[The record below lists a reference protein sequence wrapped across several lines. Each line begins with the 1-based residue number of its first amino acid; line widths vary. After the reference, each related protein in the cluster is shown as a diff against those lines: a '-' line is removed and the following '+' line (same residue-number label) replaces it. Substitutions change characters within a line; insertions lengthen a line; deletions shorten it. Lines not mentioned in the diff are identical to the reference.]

1 MKAKTLWVFLLATGF
16 LSASC
21 RHHWGRG
28 NRMSVS
34 DGVNRTEV
42 RYEGDIQFNE
52 DETAISRISP
62 GGYLEYWRNDDHLLA
77 GMNDKGVLQMELHE
91 NGKPVDPAS
100 AEGKELVAKVI
111 KGMIGLGFDI
121 DGRMDR
127 LYRRG
132 GYAALLSAVDSVDG
146 DYIRQRYLERILSS
160 DSLSARTVAAVVLR
174 VRGKLGGDYE
184 KKELLEKVDTQ
195 YLKND
200 SVCADYL
207 EVVKSM
213 GGDYEKSEAIQH
225 LLRGRLKE
233 GGAFDSLLTVI
244 ARIGGDYEKSELL
257 TKVAHKDIREGG
269 SWAGLIRT
277 TTTLGG
283 EYERSNVLI
292 EIGQRLPKADSL
304 RTLYMQAAKTVHSD
318 EDYGRVVKAV
328 EM

>member
-1 MKAKTLWVFLLATGF
+1 
-16 LSASC
+16 
-21 RHHWGRG
+21 
-28 NRMSVS
+28 MSVS

-213 GGDYEKSEAIQH
+213 GGDYEKSE
-225 LLRGRLKE
+225 
-233 GGAFDSLLTVI
+233 
-244 ARIGGDYEKSELL
+244 LL